1 VTTSLVHDPIHHKS
15 IRASERVLQS
25 LNGLPPFDASAAQDR
40 QNSEE
45 EGVFLSQ
52 AALEQMRK
60 DKEAK
65 ENGNNS
71 PGAGARKVLSLSL
84 ETEKSPNFNN
94 SYYNYNKRSLLQ
106 HPQFDSNS
114 NSQSYAIQVS
124 PVEISTLLLYVES
137 NPVVVDDIS
146 RIQIEKARR
155 EKRELQR
162 QKQEKVDIQETVEEK
177 EKPKEAKVSGGEVR
191 MFLFWTVLGISLILA
206 VYLKLLPR
214 KRGNLLRFYSSSV
227 KEL

>member
-1 VTTSLVHDPIHHKS
+1 MQLLLSKKVTTSLVYDPIHHKP
-15 IRASERVLQS
+15 ILASERVLQS

-60 DKEAK
+60 DKEAR
-65 ENGNNS
+65 ENSNDL

-94 SYYNYNKRSLLQ
+94 SYYDYNKRSLLQ
-106 HPQFDSNS
+106 HNQFDS

-137 NPVVVDDIS
+137 NPVVAEDDAS
-146 RIQIEKARR
+146 RIAIENARR
-155 EKRELQR
+155 EKKRIVTSKTRER
-162 QKQEKVDIQETVEEK
+162 
-177 EKPKEAKVSGGEVR
+177 
-191 MFLFWTVLGISLILA
+191 
-206 VYLKLLPR
+206 
-214 KRGNLLRFYSSSV
+214 
-227 KEL
+227 